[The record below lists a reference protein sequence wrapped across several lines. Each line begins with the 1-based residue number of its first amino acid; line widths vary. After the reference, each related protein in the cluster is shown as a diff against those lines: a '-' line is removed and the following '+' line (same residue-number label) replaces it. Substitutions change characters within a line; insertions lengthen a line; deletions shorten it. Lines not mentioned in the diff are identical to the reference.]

1 MDVAGHD
8 AYFQEPHFQRNWI
21 SANYLANRYKFAEY
35 VISGFNS
42 GSSVLMKLDVLSF
55 IVNHVSNPSDSQV
68 LVSELVSWLLPI
80 SLDNSRFDYFKN
92 DVLLNQSALNW
103 TSEWQNYQNTSNEI
117 VVRTQLE
124 LLMLALMQSPEY
136 QLY

>member
-1 MDVAGHD
+1 
-8 AYFQEPHFQRNWI
+8 
-21 SANYLANRYKFAEY
+21 
-35 VISGFNS
+35 
-42 GSSVLMKLDVLSF
+42 MKLDVLSF

-124 LLMLALMQSPEY
+124 LLMLALMKSPEY

>member
-1 MDVAGHD
+1 
-8 AYFQEPHFQRNWI
+8 
-21 SANYLANRYKFAEY
+21 
-35 VISGFNS
+35 
-42 GSSVLMKLDVLSF
+42 MKLDVLSF
-55 IVNHVSNPSDSQV
+55 IVNHVSNPSDAQV
-68 LVSELVSWLLPI
+68 LVSELVAWLLPI
-80 SLDNSRFDYFKN
+80 NLDTTRFDYFKN
-92 DVLLNQSALNW
+92 EVFLNLGVLNW